1 MKLTVM
7 ITSYVFIAAISFLP
21 RYIYPCLDPS
31 LQETVG
37 RNIFLEHRNFVLNV
51 PISIL
56 LTTHDSTACALEC
69 LHRSQRCRSFNFAI
83 NPASGNCKLLS
94 TDKYKEEEEFKPSS
108 FYNHY
113 SITSPCEFKPCKNGV
128 TCHPLYESNEFL
140 CEEWIKLNKNRVCFG
155 AKNDAYG
162 SFTIPPIGHGY
173 LKALKLVYRSGYVT
187 CKKTPV
193 LRSHWGCEVDSEI
206 SIFVTDN
213 QNKVQFPQDYSRS
226 SYILPGY
233 HKNSTELG
241 FSALFS
247 PLFVREGMEFRIWYV
262 EDYKN
267 GKEYD
272 NSGRTCTD
280 VYGFY

>member
-1 MKLTVM
+1 MFSLFVCLL
-7 ITSYVFIAAISFLP
+7 VFL
-21 RYIYPCLDPS
+21 
-31 LQETVG
+31 
-37 RNIFLEHRNFVLNV
+37 
-51 PISIL
+51 
-56 LTTHDSTACALEC
+56 
-69 LHRSQRCRSFNFAI
+69 
-83 NPASGNCKLLS
+83 
-94 TDKYKEEEEFKPSS
+94 
-108 FYNHY
+108 
-113 SITSPCEFKPCKNGV
+113 
-128 TCHPLYESNEFL
+128 
-140 CEEWIKLNKNRVCFG
+140 EWIKLNKNRVCFG

-193 LRSHWGCEVDSEI
+193 LRSHWGCEVDSKI

-233 HKNSTELG
+233 HKNSTELV